1 LSNNPIFLLLSPH
14 AYKLIIFSDADRY
27 ETWHDAIKDEIQ
39 VLRFNGAWFLVSS
52 YPLMN
57 VIGSSWVY
65 KIKYRVDGII
75 ENYKAQLVA
84 RRFT

>member
-1 LSNNPIFLLLSPH
+1 
-14 AYKLIIFSDADRY
+14 
-27 ETWHDAIKDEIQ
+27 

-52 YPLMN
+52 YPLLTG
-57 VIGSSWVY
+57 IGSRWVY

>member
-1 LSNNPIFLLLSPH
+1 
-14 AYKLIIFSDADRY
+14 
-27 ETWHDAIKDEIQ
+27 
-39 VLRFNGAWFLVSS
+39 VLRFNGTWFLVSS
-52 YPLMN
+52 HPLMN

-65 KIKYRVDGII
+65 KIKHHVDGII

>member
-1 LSNNPIFLLLSPH
+1 
-14 AYKLIIFSDADRY
+14 
-27 ETWHDAIKDEIQ
+27 
-39 VLRFNGAWFLVSS
+39 VLRFNGTWFLVSS
-52 YPLMN
+52 HPLMN

-65 KIKYRVDGII
+65 KIKYHVDAII